1 MKEGGMTAPRPLP
14 LTRRAALGGA
24 LGLTTA
30 PALAALKPREE
41 EPLIVRAK
49 RVGLYYGAALATRHL
64 GDPDFPDVF
73 AEECGLLVPEYE
85 AKWAQVQPEPGRF
98 NFAPM
103 DRLTAYARE
112 RHLLARGHTLL
123 WHRSLPAWLG
133 EAVLP
138 SNAARLIQEHIGPT
152 VARYRN
158 RMHSW
163 DVVNEAIEPKDGR
176 ADGLRVTPW
185 LKTMGPRYLDVA
197 FQAARAVDGDVLLVY
212 NEYGLDY
219 ATENDEARRIAT
231 LKLLESL
238 RGRGVPVGALGIQA
252 HLGADNRPFDANVL
266 RRFLADVAGMGLR
279 IIISELDVADKALP
293 ADPATR
299 DKRVAE
305 EVKRYLETVL
315 DERRVIAVLTWGLS
329 DKHSWLNQAEHAKR
343 ADGLPVRGLP
353 LDDEFNRK
361 PMWAAMARAFDFAP
375 VR

>member
-1 MKEGGMTAPRPLP
+1 MTAPRSVT
-14 LTRRAALGGA
+14 LTRRAALGGVAA
-24 LGLTTA
+24 LSASPT
-30 PALAALKPREE
+30 LAALKPREE

-73 AEECGLLVPEYE
+73 AEECGMLVPEYE
-85 AKWAQVQPEPGRF
+85 AKWAHVQPEPGRF
-98 NFAPM
+98 NFAAM

-112 RHLLARGHTLL
+112 RHLLVRGHTLL

-133 EAVLP
+133 ETVLP
-138 SNAARLIQEHIGPT
+138 SNAARLIQEHIGPV

-158 RMHSW
+158 RLHSW
-163 DVVNEAIEPKDGR
+163 DVVNEAIEPRDGR
-176 ADGLRVTPW
+176 ADGLRMTPW

-197 FQAARAVDGDVLLVY
+197 FHAARAVDGDVLLVY

-219 ATENDEARRIAT
+219 ATENDEARRVAT

-238 RGRGVPVGALGIQA
+238 RGRRVPVGALGIQA
-252 HLGADNRPFDANVL
+252 HLRADGTPFDEKAM
-266 RRFLADVAGMGLR
+266 RRFLAEVAELGLR

-293 ADPATR
+293 ADPAAR

-305 EVKRYLETVL
+305 EAKRYLETVL
-315 DERRVIAVLTWGLS
+315 DEKRVIAVLSWGLS

-343 ADGLPVRGLP
+343 ADGLPARGLP

-361 PMWAAMARAFDFAP
+361 PMWAALARAFDFAP

>member
-1 MKEGGMTAPRPLP
+1 MTAPRSLT

-24 LGLTTA
+24 AALSAT

-64 GDPDFPDVF
+64 SEPDFAEVF
-73 AEECGLLVPEYE
+73 AEECGMLVPEFE
-85 AKWAQVQPEPGRF
+85 AKWQRLQPEPGKF
-98 NFAPM
+98 DFTAM

-112 RHLLARGHTLL
+112 RHLLMRGHTLL
-123 WHRSLPAWLG
+123 WHRSLPAWLPETIIPANG
-133 EAVLP
+133 
-138 SNAARLIQEHIGPT
+138 ARLIAEHVGPV
-152 VARYRN
+152 VARYRG

-163 DVVNEAIEPKDGR
+163 DVVNEALEPKEGR
-176 ADGLRVTPW
+176 ADGLRMTPW
-185 LKTMGPRYLDVA
+185 LKALGPRYLDVA
-197 FQAARAVDGDVLLVY
+197 FQSAREVDRDVLLVY

-219 ATENDEARRIAT
+219 ATQNDEARRNAT
-231 LKLLESL
+231 LRLLESL

-252 HLGADNRPFDANVL
+252 HLGTDNRPFDAAVL
-266 RRFLADVAGMGLR
+266 RRFLADVAAMGLR
-279 IIISELDVADKALP
+279 IIISELDVSDKALP
-293 ADPATR
+293 DDKVLR

-305 EVKRYLETVL
+305 ETKRYLETVL
-315 DERRVIAVLTWGLS
+315 DERAVIAVLSWGLS
-329 DKHSWLNQAEHAKR
+329 DKHSWLSQAEHSKR
-343 ADGLPVRGLP
+343 ADGLPSRGLP